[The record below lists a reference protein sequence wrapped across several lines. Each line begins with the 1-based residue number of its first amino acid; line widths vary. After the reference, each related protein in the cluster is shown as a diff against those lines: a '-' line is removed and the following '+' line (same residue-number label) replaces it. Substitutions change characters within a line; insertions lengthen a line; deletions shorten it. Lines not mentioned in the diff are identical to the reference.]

1 MLAHLFAAGMLHA
14 CSSIA
19 WGGKRFC
26 AAGTGDYMP
35 ELSEESGLL
44 GDEDVR
50 ALAMAVPIR
59 HRWARWRLLY
69 ATARDGIS
77 LQTLYR

>member
-1 MLAHLFAAGMLHA
+1 MPSA
-14 CSSIA
+14 
-19 WGGKRFC
+19 
-26 AAGTGDYMP
+26 GDYLP

-44 GDEDVR
+44 SEHDVR
-50 ALAMAVPIR
+50 ALAWAVPIR

-77 LQTLYR
+77 LATLYRCALGVPGLS